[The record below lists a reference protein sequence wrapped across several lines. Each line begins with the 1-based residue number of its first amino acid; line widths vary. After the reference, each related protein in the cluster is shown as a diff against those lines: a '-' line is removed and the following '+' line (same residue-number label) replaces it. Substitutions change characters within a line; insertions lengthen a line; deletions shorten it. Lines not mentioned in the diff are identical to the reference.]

1 MIVTLQFSVI
11 TFFVLNVYFQF
22 LVKDNERENSPFH
35 KYYMNKINQYSNS
48 KKSPTDEVFVDNEF
62 FNQDLFEVLKERM
75 FLLPIWSGIMI
86 DENMGKTR
94 LSNNPCENWFGQL
107 KHNILKDSE
116 VLF

>member
-1 MIVTLQFSVI
+1 
-11 TFFVLNVYFQF
+11 
-22 LVKDNERENSPFH
+22 
-35 KYYMNKINQYSNS
+35 MNKINQYSNS